1 MTTEERAGLDEETLP
16 SKREGGQEKVELLS
30 APLYGGRMDLM
41 SYSLGL
47 LGHLHFYV
55 SSSPLNIG
63 KSLSLSHP
71 LSFSF
76 LPPRSQVVQGCLEDY
91 GR

>member
-1 MTTEERAGLDEETLP
+1 MKKHFQAKGRV
-16 SKREGGQEKVELLS
+16 GQEKAELLS

-55 SSSPLNIG
+55 SSFPLNIG

-76 LPPRSQVVQGCLEDY
+76 LPPRSQAVQVCVEDY